1 MIPIIESYEQ
11 IKDIQNIFEV
21 EESSFLI
28 ITSQNGIWQLTDDSL
43 NKVVPLNN
51 LKITCA
57 EETNEFYILGTNSR
71 GLIFI
76 RKDNLYASYNLTSLD
91 GLESNYVGDIKKDNH
106 DNIWVTNEKGVHYI
120 RTSSNINFI
129 KDSGNHGTVYDFLN
143 YKNNFYIGTN
153 QGLFKKSIN
162 SEESFKIIKGT
173 EGQVW
178 SISLIEDQI
187 LVGHDDK
194 GIFSLNKKVLIK

>member
-1 MIPIIESYEQ
+1 M
-11 IKDIQNIFEV
+11 KLRRAA
-21 EESSFLI
+21 LI

-153 QGLFKKSIN
+153 QGLFKKIN
-162 SEESFKIIKGT
+162 
-173 EGQVW
+173 
-178 SISLIEDQI
+178 
-187 LVGHDDK
+187 
-194 GIFSLNKKVLIK
+194 

>member
-1 MIPIIESYEQ
+1 MQ
-11 IKDIQNIFEV
+11 KK
-21 EESSFLI
+21 L
-28 ITSQNGIWQLTDDSL
+28 
-43 NKVVPLNN
+43 
-51 LKITCA
+51 
-57 EETNEFYILGTNSR
+57 NEFYILGTNSR

-76 RKDNLYASYNLTSLD
+76 RKNNLNALYNLTSLD

-194 GIFSLNKKVLIK
+194 GIFSLNKNGINQITDYKGNWLFIKHPNKENILYCGNYNGINILEKKIISGSTKNV